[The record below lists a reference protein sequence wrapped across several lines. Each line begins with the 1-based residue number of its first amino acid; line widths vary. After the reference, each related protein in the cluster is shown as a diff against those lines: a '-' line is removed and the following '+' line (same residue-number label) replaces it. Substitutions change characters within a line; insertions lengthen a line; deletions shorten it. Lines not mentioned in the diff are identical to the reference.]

1 MKCFA
6 HTRSGRF
13 ELRRPETETEWD
25 CFHSIRERTL
35 WDGLDLHATF
45 GAYNRDHPVHSQD
58 DNTPLVLIRNGIVTG
73 TASLQD
79 MGDHGPS
86 GHKTGPEIEVRGV
99 AIDPACQGQGYGGV
113 MLMLV
118 DRYASIKGYRRAG
131 VWSDADTVLFYARS
145 GYIHRPADMP
155 VRLACPVPGSIPM
168 TKRLDLGVAQNDGSV
183 LIAAA

>member
-6 HTRSGRF
+6 HTRNGRF
-13 ELRRPETETEWD
+13 ELRRPETETERD

-35 WDGLDLHATF
+35 WNDIGMSAAF
-45 GAYNRDHPVHSQD
+45 GPYNRDYPDQYRED
-58 DNTPLVLIRNGIVTG
+58 YTELVLVRNGIVTG
-73 TASLQD
+73 TVSLQD
-79 MGDHGPS
+79 MGDHGM
-86 GHKTGPEIEVRGV
+86 GPEIEVRGV

-131 VWSDADTVLFYARS
+131 VWSDANAVLFYARS

-155 VRLACPVPGSIPM
+155 VRMECPVAGSIPM